1 MSEQTGTVI
10 SVHSGAEDTL
20 EKAACD
26 RIEVALDGIVGDR
39 HRGLSRE
46 TWHHDKQPQGTE
58 RRNERQW
65 SAVSMEELALI
76 SVAMNLAQPLGASE
90 IGANLCFEGI
100 PDLTR
105 LPRGTLLM
113 FSSGVVLL
121 VEEFNPPCS
130 DMGEKLAE
138 IHTTVSGEPLAV
150 TAFSEAAKFSR
161 GIVGVVEVAGA
172 IAVGDELAV
181 QPVKLPKWLKT

>member
-1 MSEQTGTVI
+1 
-10 SVHSGAEDTL
+10 
-20 EKAACD
+20 
-26 RIEVALDGIVGDR
+26 
-39 HRGLSRE
+39 
-46 TWHHDKQPQGTE
+46 
-58 RRNERQW
+58 
-65 SAVSMEELALI
+65 MEELALI
-76 SVAMNLAQPLGASE
+76 SVAMNLAEPLQASE
-90 IGANLCFEGI
+90 IGANLCFKGI

-105 LPRGTLLM
+105 LPRGTLLK

-161 GIVGVVEVAGA
+161 SVVGVVEVAGT
-172 IAVGDELAV
+172 IAVGDELTV
-181 QPVKLPKWLKT
+181 QPVKLPKWLRS